1 MGNEFKPLIE
11 KYINNAFKI
20 EQLILVGKE
29 EKKIMEIC
37 SKICYNNEE
46 IIFKDNLKY
55 CIQLLNPDIFEI
67 IFSIFGRKKE
77 KHEFITFDDMKY
89 LYFSFKTN
97 EPKVKA
103 ILISFLLFENK
114 NDLSYIEINKKFFT
128 TFNRDLKIQQKLIET
143 YREFEIINSEKN
155 NQNVKKKKRIII
167 IV

>member
-67 IFSIFGRKKE
+67 IFSIFGRKK
-77 KHEFITFDDMKY
+77 KNM
-89 LYFSFKTN
+89 N
-97 EPKVKA
+97 
-103 ILISFLLFENK
+103 LLH
-114 NDLSYIEINKKFFT
+114 LMI
-128 TFNRDLKIQQKLIET
+128 
-143 YREFEIINSEKN
+143 
-155 NQNVKKKKRIII
+155 
-167 IV
+167 